1 MEIFICVV
9 CMQVDI
15 WSLLDINP
23 HQSKKVMHRSVCWTC
38 VLYVWYTMY
47 GIINCIFD
55 TRCMVHTRLK
65 ALHLR
70 QTHLC
75 ALLLQSTVEHSSS
88 FEIFI
93 FFMKGAID
101 QEWKLIISYVKSNF
115 ESLFFSF
122 RDLSCVVWEIQ
133 ETIVVEI
140 FFIYSRMKVNWE
152 MFPEKGQKS
161 KKTFSYFNL

>member
-55 TRCMVHTRLK
+55 TQCMVHTRLK
-65 ALHLR
+65 TLHLR

-88 FEIFI
+88 FENFYL
-93 FFMKGAID
+93 FHERSDWPGMKI
-101 QEWKLIISYVKSNF
+101 VKSNF